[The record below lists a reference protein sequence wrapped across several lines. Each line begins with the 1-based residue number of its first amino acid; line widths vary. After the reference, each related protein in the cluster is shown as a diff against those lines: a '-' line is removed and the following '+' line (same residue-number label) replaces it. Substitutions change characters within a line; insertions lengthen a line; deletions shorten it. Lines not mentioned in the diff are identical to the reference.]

1 MMIHFLVVHVTLLL
15 IVAFF
20 ILFAASR
27 ADGLIRLFGT
37 VLGVWVVIVAVL
49 HVVAFCMPGM
59 MGMKGMH
66 EGMMHGQWMH
76 HWGSAD
82 AGYATTPVQPAPPAT
97 PAAPSTPKK
106 P

>member
-1 MMIHFLVVHVTLLL
+1 MTIHFLVLHVTLLL

-27 ADGLIRLFGT
+27 ADGLLKLFGG
-37 VLGVWVVIVAVL
+37 VLGIWVVLIAIL

-59 MGMKGMH
+59 MGMKGVH
-66 EGMMHGQWMH
+66 DGMHGQWMH
-76 HWGSAD
+76 HWGSEAPT
-82 AGYATTPVQPAPPAT
+82 AAPAPAVAPA
-97 PAAPSTPKK
+97 PAMPAPKK

>member
-1 MMIHFLVVHVTLLL
+1 MTIHFLVLHVTLLL

-27 ADGLIRLFGT
+27 ADGLLKLFGS

-49 HVVAFCMPGM
+49 HIVAFCMPGM
-59 MGMKGMH
+59 MGMKGVH
-66 EGMMHGQWMH
+66 DGMHGQWMH
-76 HWGSAD
+76 HWGSEAPT
-82 AGYATTPVQPAPPAT
+82 AAPAPAVAPA
-97 PAAPSTPKK
+97 PAMPAPKK

>member
-27 ADGLIRLFGT
+27 ADGLLKLFGS

-49 HVVAFCMPGM
+49 HIVAFCMPGM

-76 HWGSAD
+76 HWGPEAPT
-82 AGYATTPVQPAPPAT
+82 AAPAPAATPAT
-97 PAAPSTPKK
+97 PPAPAPKK

>member
-1 MMIHFLVVHVTLLL
+1 MTIHFLVLHVTLLL

-27 ADGLIRLFGT
+27 ADGLLRLFGN
-37 VLGVWVVIVAVL
+37 VLGGWVVIIAVL
-49 HVVAFCMPGM
+49 HILAFCMPGM
-59 MGMKGMH
+59 LGMKGMH

-76 HWGSAD
+76 HWGSSD
-82 AGYATTPVQPAPPAT
+82 AGPATTPVQPAPATAPA
-97 PAAPSTPKK
+97 TPKK